1 MSEIEKKILDHNH
14 DKYITTH
21 EFNKLTED
29 FFAAILAQAKL
40 ATKDDISDFVKK
52 ANFDNNLKNILKKVT
67 LNKTKHKRIKTH

>member
-1 MSEIEKKILDHNH
+1 MSEIEKKILDHNY

-29 FFAAILAQAKL
+29 FFASILAQAKL

-52 ANFDNNLKNILKKVT
+52 KNFDNKLKNILKKVT
-67 LNKTKHKRIKTH
+67 LNNTKHKTNKTH